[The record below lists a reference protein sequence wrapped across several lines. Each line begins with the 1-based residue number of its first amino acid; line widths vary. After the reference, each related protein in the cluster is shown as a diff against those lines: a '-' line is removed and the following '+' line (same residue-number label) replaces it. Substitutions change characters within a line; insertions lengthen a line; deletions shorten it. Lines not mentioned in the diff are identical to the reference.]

1 MTKQNTK
8 IYCETSRVVVGK
20 ETDCISLY
28 SQLIDK
34 WLQYLHLLKHNTLSV
49 GCTTEGIGL
58 PSGTQMSLL
67 VVLVGP
73 TLVATVVHMLSGST
87 QTSRFACE
95 IQQNTISI
103 YIYYTNVSLM
113 RKYNKNTNGM

>member
-8 IYCETSRVVVGK
+8 IYCETSKVVMGQGG
-20 ETDCISLY
+20 TTALL
-28 SQLIDK
+28 SQFIDN
-34 WLQYLHLLKHNTLSV
+34 WLLYLHLLKHNTLSV
-49 GCTTEGIGL
+49 GSTTEGIGL

-87 QTSRFACE
+87 QTSRFACK
-95 IQQNTISI
+95 I
-103 YIYYTNVSLM
+103 
-113 RKYNKNTNGM
+113 K